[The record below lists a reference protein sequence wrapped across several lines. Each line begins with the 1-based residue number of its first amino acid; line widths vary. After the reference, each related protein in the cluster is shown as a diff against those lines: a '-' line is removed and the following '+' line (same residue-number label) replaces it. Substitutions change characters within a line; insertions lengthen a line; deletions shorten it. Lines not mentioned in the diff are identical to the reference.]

1 MDCKRQFTQL
11 CVTQFGF
18 IICNLRRIAWHT
30 RNQSC
35 GQNKWK
41 ISPPHKSNRGFI
53 LDFGGMG
60 VGWLLFHFILS
71 KVVAG
76 STYTSRTSSFFSEI
90 IEQANYASVRENL
103 LP

>member
-18 IICNLRRIAWHT
+18 IICNLRSIAWHT

-41 ISPPHKSNRGFI
+41 IPPPHKSKRGII

-71 KVVAG
+71 KVAG
-76 STYTSRTSSFFSEI
+76 STYTSRTSSLFSEI

>member
-1 MDCKRQFTQL
+1 M
-11 CVTQFGF
+11 
-18 IICNLRRIAWHT
+18 
-30 RNQSC
+30 
-35 GQNKWK
+35 
-41 ISPPHKSNRGFI
+41 
-53 LDFGGMG
+53 
-60 VGWLLFHFILS
+60 GWLLFHFILS